1 MKRQLIVDVSCG
13 FVRSALLEA
22 GALVELRAWDE
33 AEADSVGDIYA
44 GRILRK
50 VPSLNAAFADI
61 GTGRQVFVSLEAGE
75 SVRQGDMLPLQLVK
89 KPASPEKGWQMRLG
103 LQLSGELLVLCA
115 GKPGISVSKK
125 ITSAARRRE
134 LVSLLEGA
142 CPPSGGL
149 IVRTAAQD
157 AAPGQLLGEL
167 ASLSSRLAQI
177 LKRAAHAV
185 RPCRLEGRGRPVL
198 DYIQATCSREETA
211 LVTNQV
217 DLAGEVKGML
227 ASGLLYPGCIVKQ
240 VPEELLFDAFGLE
253 ARLEQALERVSWL
266 PCGAY
271 LVLDRCE
278 AGTLVDVNSGHCT
291 GTRQDPSRILRINLE
306 AAERV
311 LSLARLCNL
320 GGMILVDLIDMSSPG
335 DRETLLSQAR
345 AQALLDPAGVTVE
358 DITRLG
364 ILEMTR
370 TRAEGELSEAFLER
384 EAPRRRR
391 KPQTHA
397 ASLWRE
403 LRRKAQSGQR
413 EAGVLC
419 SRDVLAALGRLSA
432 PAGLQVRARV
442 QEGPP
447 RVTGSLEASCPLV
460 WSPEPL
466 NN

>member
-13 FVRSALLEA
+13 FVRSALLEEGVPA
-22 GALVELRAWDE
+22 ELRAWDE

-44 GRILRK
+44 GRILRN

-75 SVRQGDMLPLQLVK
+75 RVRQGDMVPLQLVK
-89 KPASPEKGWQMRLG
+89 KPASPEKGWQMRLR
-103 LQLSGELLVLCA
+103 LQLPGEMLVLCA
-115 GKPGISVSKK
+115 GKPGIAISRK
-125 ITSAARRRE
+125 ITSAARRQE

-142 CPPSGGL
+142 CPPSDGL

-157 AAPGQLLGEL
+157 ADPGQLLGEL
-167 ASLSSRLAQI
+167 ETLSSRLAQ
-177 LKRAAHAV
+177 LLQRAAHAV

-198 DYIQATCSREETA
+198 DYVRETCRREETA
-211 LVTNQV
+211 LVTNQE
-217 DLAGEVKGML
+217 DLAGELKCML
-227 ASGLLYPGCIVKQ
+227 ACGLLHPGCTVEH
-240 VPEELLFDAFGLE
+240 VPEDLLFDAYGLE
-253 ARLEQALERVSWL
+253 TALEHALERVSWL

-291 GTRQDPSRILRINLE
+291 GTRQDPSRILLINLE

-320 GGMILVDLIDMSSPG
+320 GGMILVDLIDMDSPG
-335 DRETLLSQAR
+335 DRQTLLSRVR

-391 KPQTHA
+391 TARTHA
-397 ASLWRE
+397 AALWRE
-403 LRRKAQSGQR
+403 LRRKEKSGQR

-419 SRDVLAALGRLSA
+419 SRDVLLALGRLSA
-432 PAGLQVRARV
+432 PGTLRVRARV

-447 RVTGSLEASCPLV
+447 RVTGSLEAAWPPV
-460 WSPEPL
+460 WPAPP